1 MTFRP
6 PAWRTRSRVP
16 RLFFLLFATPAFA
29 HMMSMSTGDLL
40 VEGARARYELRM
52 PLYEIAHMK
61 DAAPSLLAHI
71 RFSSA
76 GKQARLLTSN
86 CRTDPA
92 AATYFCTAEFD
103 FGAPPDRVDAE
114 CSFHRVTVP
123 NHVHLLRA
131 EMAGKRDQALL
142 DASFSRASLRFT
154 PPSAIETALTQAG
167 AGFMRAL
174 GGAVQILFLA
184 ALVIA
189 SRSRREL
196 ATLAAMFVA
205 GQVLAVALVPL
216 TGWQPAPRF
225 VEAAAALTV
234 AYLAVE
240 VLLLPGAGARWAV
253 AAVLGAFHG
262 LYFHLL
268 LQQTEYRAALVLS
281 GAALAEVA
289 AIALLGLCFARIGR
303 WTRALRPV
311 QVSASALLVFGMVWF
326 VMRLRG

>member
-1 MTFRP
+1 MMAR
-6 PAWRTRSRVP
+6 ALWLALAAS
-16 RLFFLLFATPAFA
+16 PAFA

-40 VEGARARYELRM
+40 VEGARGRYELRL
-52 PLYEIAHMK
+52 PLYEVAHMK
-61 DAAPSLLAHI
+61 DAAPSLLGHI
-71 RFSSA
+71 RFFSA
-76 GKQARLLTSN
+76 GRQARLLTSN

-92 AATYFCTAEFD
+92 AATYFCNAEYD
-103 FGAPPDRVDAE
+103 FGAPPDRIEAE
-114 CSFHRVTVP
+114 CSFYRVTVP

-131 EMAGKRDQALL
+131 EMGGKRDQALF

-154 PPSAIETALTQAG
+154 LPSAMEVAVTQTG

-174 GGAVQILFLA
+174 GGAVQVLFLA
-184 ALVIA
+184 ALVLA

-196 ATLAAMFVA
+196 GLLAGTFLA
-205 GQVLAVALVPL
+205 GQVIAVVVVPW

-253 AAVLGAFHG
+253 AGVLGAFHG

-268 LQQTEYRAALVLS
+268 LQQTEYHAAPVLA
-281 GAALAEVA
+281 GAALAEIIA
-289 AIALLGLCFARIGR
+289 LALLGFCFSRIGR

-311 QVSASALLVFGMVWF
+311 QVSASALLVFGMAWF
-326 VMRLRG
+326 LMRLRG